1 MQKNEH
7 NVIDFTSFYPTQYR
21 RRLLSN
27 DAIINQLEIPEALRN
42 LLITHRI
49 TWDMLIE
56 LDSSD
61 LAKILQIDEYIARL
75 IIQSTKKKEKELRL
89 LA

>member
-1 MQKNEH
+1 MQKNDN

-42 LLITHRI
+42 LLIMHRI
-49 TWDMLIE
+49 TWNMLIE